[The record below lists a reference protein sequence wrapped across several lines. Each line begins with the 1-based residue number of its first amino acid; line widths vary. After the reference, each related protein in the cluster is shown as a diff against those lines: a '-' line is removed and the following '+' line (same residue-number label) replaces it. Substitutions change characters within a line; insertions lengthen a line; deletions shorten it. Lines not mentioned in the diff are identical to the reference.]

1 MRRSVPDFGVHPR
14 PILILPS
21 TGAEAIVTEPAATN
35 ESEVLV
41 RTSGEERI
49 PERLYEQLLD
59 STSNLV
65 LIETPF
71 PTELIAHLRLM
82 AQRRGHS
89 IYAWN
94 QETGLAS
101 LREHGITVAGSKRLS
116 EALRFALQT
125 GHFGVYIFPAERSEF
140 TPQVLALMRQI
151 ARAKEGGDKR
161 VVVMGVALDVPSPLD
176 RLAHVI
182 KHRHGPSER
191 LRLRDG
197 RWIRG

>member
-1 MRRSVPDFGVHPR
+1 MSE
-14 PILILPS
+14 I
-21 TGAEAIVTEPAATN
+21 AASK

-41 RTSGEERI
+41 RTSGDQRV
-49 PERLYEQLLD
+49 PERLYEQLLE
-59 STSNLV
+59 STSNLI
-65 LIETPF
+65 LFETPF
-71 PTELIAHLRLM
+71 PTELIEHMRLM

-89 IYAWN
+89 IYVWN
-94 QETGLAS
+94 SETGLTS

-116 EALRFALQT
+116 EALRFVLQS
-125 GHFGVYIFPAERSEF
+125 GHFGVYVFSAERSEF

-161 VVVMGVALDVPSPLD
+161 VVVLGPALELPAPVE
-176 RLAHVI
+176 RLAQVI

>member
-1 MRRSVPDFGVHPR
+1 VS
-14 PILILPS
+14 
-21 TGAEAIVTEPAATN
+21 EPAAIN

-41 RTSGEERI
+41 RTSGDQRV
-49 PERLYEQLLD
+49 PERLYEQLLE
-59 STSNLV
+59 SSSNLV
-65 LIETPF
+65 LVESPF
-71 PTELIAHLRLM
+71 PAELIENMRLM

-94 QETGLAS
+94 AETGLAS

-116 EALRFALQT
+116 EALRFVLQS
-125 GHFGVYIFPAERSEF
+125 GHFGVYVFPADRSEF

-151 ARAKEGGDKR
+151 ARVKEGGDKR
-161 VVVMGVALDVPSPLD
+161 VVVLGPALDMPAPLE
-176 RLAHVI
+176 RLAQII